1 MRSVGADRPRRYGIT
16 RHDGRTGQTPRVHTM
31 VGYSFVYRRKWGD
44 LVVTAAILALMALI
58 ALRLDD
64 RPATELFAGTARA
77 ADGDTLTVDG
87 RRIRLSGMDAPEL
100 TQICSRGEADWY
112 CGASARSHLAEMLRR
127 GAIACSLIG
136 TDKYD
141 RTLARCR
148 IGEEDVGERMVR
160 DGLAVS
166 YGDYAEAESQARQ
179 EGKGLWSSTFDRPQD
194 WRRRHGRPQE
204 EPHVPVESHLDAI
217 LRFFGLG

>member
-1 MRSVGADRPRRYGIT
+1 
-16 RHDGRTGQTPRVHTM
+16 M
-31 VGYSFVYRRKWGD
+31 VNDSFVYRRRWAD
-44 LVVTAAILALMALI
+44 LAVTGAILALMALI

-87 RRIRLSGMDAPEL
+87 LRIRLTGMDAPEL
-100 TQICSRGEADWY
+100 TQICRRDETEWN

-127 GAIACSLIG
+127 GDISCSLIG
-136 TDKYD
+136 TDKYN

-148 IGEEDVGERMVR
+148 IGEEDVGQRMVR

-166 YGDYAEAESQARQ
+166 YGDYEEAESLARQ
-179 EGKGLWSSTFDRPQD
+179 EGKGLWSSTFERPQD
-194 WRRRHGRPQE
+194 WRRQHGRPQE
-204 EPHVPVESHLDAI
+204 EPHVPVDGYLNAF
-217 LRFFGLG
+217 LRFIGFS

>member
-1 MRSVGADRPRRYGIT
+1 MLGYGFI
-16 RHDGRTGQTPRVHTM
+16 
-31 VGYSFVYRRKWGD
+31 YRRKWAD

-58 ALRLDD
+58 ALRLNDG
-64 RPATELFAGTARA
+64 PATELFAGTARA

-100 TQICSRGEADWY
+100 TQVCRRGETDWY
-112 CGASARSHLAEMLRR
+112 CGASARSHLAEMLRH
-127 GAIACSLIG
+127 GGIACSLIG

-166 YGDYAEAESQARQ
+166 YGDYEAAESLARH
-179 EGKGLWSSTFDRPQD
+179 ERKGLWSSVFDRPQD

-204 EPHVPVESHLDAI
+204 EPHVPVETYLGAF
-217 LRFFGLG
+217 LRFFGAG

>member
-1 MRSVGADRPRRYGIT
+1 MLGSG
-16 RHDGRTGQTPRVHTM
+16 
-31 VGYSFVYRRKWGD
+31 FVYRRKWAD
-44 LVVTAAILALMALI
+44 LAVTAAILSLMALI

-64 RPATELFAGTARA
+64 RPATELFAGAARA
-77 ADGDTLTVDG
+77 ADGDTLTLDG

-100 TQICSRGEADWY
+100 TQVCRREEAEWY

-127 GAIACSLIG
+127 GDIACSLIG
-136 TDKYD
+136 TDKYN

-166 YGDYAEAESQARQ
+166 YGDYEEAESLARQ
-179 EGKGLWSSTFDRPQD
+179 ERKGLWSSVFDRPQD
-194 WRRRHGRPQE
+194 WRRQHGRPQE
-204 EPHVPVESHLDAI
+204 EPHVPVETYLGAF
-217 LRFFGLG
+217 LRFLGLG